1 MIKTPTKTEYYSC
14 TRSRKFC
21 VPFYV
26 NNGVPCFQR
35 FIDKIMLF
43 FKLKETIITP
53 LDGVNESYNNQEEY
67 DSNRD
72 QFLKIVEKCK
82 NCTV

>member
-1 MIKTPTKTEYYSC
+1 M
-14 TRSRKFC
+14 
-21 VPFYV
+21 

-35 FIDKIMLF
+35 SIDKIMLF
-43 FKLKETIITP
+43 FKLKGTIIAP
-53 LDGVNESYNNQEEY
+53 LDGVNEFYNNQEEY

-82 NCTV
+82 NCINKLKRK